1 VAELAENQMNQ
12 QGFGEWPI
20 GDDQDDQNQGSNVSS
35 VNQADQPLFVPVAG
49 PEQVMIPLIPENNDA
64 AVEAPLIPIN
74 QEIDDAE
81 IQAPML
87 ANEARQATDVMRQIV
102 PGEEMQ

>member
-1 VAELAENQMNQ
+1 
-12 QGFGEWPI
+12 
-20 GDDQDDQNQGSNVSS
+20 
-35 VNQADQPLFVPVAG
+35 
-49 PEQVMIPLIPENNDA
+49 MIPLIPENNDA

-87 ANEARQATDVMRQIV
+87 ANEARQAADVMRQIV
-102 PGEEMQ
+102 PGEEMQQNPLAENAQLQEASPNQAQNSELESMQQQEMP